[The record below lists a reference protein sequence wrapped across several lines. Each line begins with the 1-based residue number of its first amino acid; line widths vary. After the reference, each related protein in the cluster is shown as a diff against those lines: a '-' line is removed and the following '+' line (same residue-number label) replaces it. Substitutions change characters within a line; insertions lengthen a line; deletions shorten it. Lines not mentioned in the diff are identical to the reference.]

1 VASVLPRLL
10 FREVS
15 GWMIPSQIKLAEIQI
30 EGTASSIFTPGA
42 RVQRSHTITK
52 QGFGDVLHPRN
63 VTDSSQNLLTALIP
77 L

>member
-1 VASVLPRLL
+1 
-10 FREVS
+10 
-15 GWMIPSQIKLAEIQI
+15 MIPSQIKLAEIQI

-52 QGFGDVLHPRN
+52 QGFGYGLNPRN